1 MTRTFSTS
9 AKPLGF
15 YADGEA
21 PLEALVDKWGSHLE
35 RMTRYEKFILL
46 GVIATK
52 FAFDDADSLNE
63 NYQFAP
69 PLVHVADF
77 VPVRIDEDIVALE
90 VLSEDNLLGLCEA
103 LVAQLR
109 YSKEVA

>member
-1 MTRTFSTS
+1 MTFATS
-9 AKPLGF
+9 AKPLAF
-15 YADGEA
+15 YTDAEP
-21 PLEALVDKWGSHLE
+21 PLETLVNKWGSHLE
-35 RMTRYEKFILL
+35 HMRRYEKFILL

-52 FAFDDADSLNE
+52 FAFDGGESLNE

-77 VPVRIDEDIVALE
+77 VPVRIDADIVALE
-90 VLSEDNLLGLCEA
+90 ELSEDALLGLCEA

-109 YSKEVA
+109 YSKETA

>member
-1 MTRTFSTS
+1 MTTFSSS
-9 AKPLGF
+9 AKPLPF

-52 FAFDDADSLNE
+52 FAFDGAESLDWH
-63 NYQFAP
+63 YRSAP
-69 PLVHVADF
+69 PLYFVADF
-77 VPVRIDEDIVALE
+77 VPVRIDEDVVALE
-90 VLSEDNLLGLCEA
+90 EVSEDNLLGLCEA

-109 YSKEVA
+109 YTSEVA

>member
-1 MTRTFSTS
+1 MTTFSSS

-15 YADGEA
+15 YAEGE
-21 PLEALVDKWGSHLE
+21 PLTALTETYGARLE
-35 RMTRYEKFILL
+35 GMTRYEKFILL
-46 GVIATK
+46 GVIASK

-77 VPVRIDEDIVALE
+77 VPVRIDADIVALE
-90 VLSEDNLLGLCEA
+90 ELSEDALLGLCEA

-109 YSKEVA
+109 YSKEVAS